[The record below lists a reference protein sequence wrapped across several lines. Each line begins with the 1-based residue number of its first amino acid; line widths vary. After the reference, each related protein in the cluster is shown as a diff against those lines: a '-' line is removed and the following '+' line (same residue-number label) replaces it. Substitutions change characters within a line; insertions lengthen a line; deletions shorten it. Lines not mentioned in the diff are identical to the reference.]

1 MKIQNLTY
9 RCFKVQGNFVMP
21 KFVKIFHNMED
32 LKSTRYP
39 NQTLVSNQAISFAR
53 W

>member
-1 MKIQNLTY
+1 MQIRNLTY
-9 RCFKVQGNFVMP
+9 RRFKVQGNFMP

-39 NQTLVSNQAISFAR
+39 NQTLVSNQAISFATG
-53 W
+53 